1 MLLAIRFR
9 MQEAPVQNPELERRA
24 KKLWEQENPGRPWQ
38 PVAHRLDPGQEL
50 STGATEEDRE
60 RYRQRIRAG
69 E

>member
-1 MLLAIRFR
+1 M
-9 MQEAPVQNPELERRA
+9 QNPEPERRA

-38 PVAHRLDPGQEL
+38 PVAHRLEPGQEL